1 MDGERQGERGEWIER
16 VLVKRREG
24 YRLLLHVH
32 CTYRPLYK
40 YMVPTIPSQELK
52 YSIWMLPEAV
62 LSTNCP
68 FTTETT
74 FILGLPFTQTARN
87 HSQGL

>member
-40 YMVPTIPSQELK
+40 YMVPTIPSQELE
-52 YSIWMLPEAV
+52 YSI
-62 LSTNCP
+62 
-68 FTTETT
+68 
-74 FILGLPFTQTARN
+74 
-87 HSQGL
+87 